1 MGRVCVQVLILG
13 VALVAG
19 RASARTEAL
28 GVPIGPGLPAAAAP
42 GADESAARET
52 PIAAPAS
59 SESRPLGGTREL
71 RKDAKK
77 RDAAAN
83 GATDAKSG
91 AAREGSPFSG
101 VTGPLVAVLGIIGIV
116 AGLATLALR
125 KRGGLGAKFGV
136 GGRAPAGILEVLGRY
151 PLSRSQTL
159 VLLKVDRRVLLLS
172 QAKVGRLGATQL
184 STLCELTEPEDVA
197 SILTKVNE
205 ADENSLTSRFSSVF
219 RALDREAVEKIE
231 RADVS
236 VIRVA
241 ERETE
246 TLSRRSAPVLLPQS
260 RSVPQR
266 AEMTGAQAAASIRS
280 RLQAIRV
287 GNGAGGA
294 A

>member
-1 MGRVCVQVLILG
+1 MCVQVLFLG

-19 RASARTEAL
+19 RASARADVL

-42 GADESAARET
+42 VGEESAARET
-52 PIAAPAS
+52 PVAASAS
-59 SESRPLGGTREL
+59 PESKPLGGTREV
-71 RKDAKK
+71 RKDATK
-77 RDAAAN
+77 RDAVAR
-83 GATDAKSG
+83 GATDAKTG
-91 AAREGSPFSG
+91 ATREGSAFSG
-101 VTGPLVAVLGIIGIV
+101 VTGPLVAVLGIIGIL
-116 AGLATLALR
+116 AGLATLVLR
-125 KRGGLGAKFGV
+125 KRGGLGARFGV

-159 VLLKVDRRVLLLS
+159 VLLKFDRRVLLLS

-231 RADVS
+231 RADLP

-287 GNGAGGA
+287 GTGAGGA